1 MNNRSIFQALAIG
14 ALVLAVAAAVAVG
27 AYNAG
32 MSHGLAEAA
41 RALPPQAGAAPVPYY
56 PYWGR
61 PWGFGFFP
69 IFPFFFL
76 ILLLFFVV
84 RGLFWRGR
92 WRGGWGHR
100 YEGVPPMFE
109 EWHRRAHAQQPPAP
123 PAAGTTA

>member
-14 ALVLAVAAAVAVG
+14 ALVLAVAAAIAVG

-41 RALPPQAGAAPVPYY
+41 RALPPQAGGGAPVPYY

-69 IFPFFFL
+69 IVPVFF
-76 ILLLFFVV
+76 
-84 RGLFWRGR
+84 
-92 WRGGWGHR
+92 
-100 YEGVPPMFE
+100 
-109 EWHRRAHAQQPPAP
+109 
-123 PAAGTTA
+123 